1 MNMRPGRRQGGR
13 VRGLVW
19 GAVVVVVLLT
29 AIVVGA
35 NVFLSREAP
44 LVGSGDSAATATVPA
59 PAAAPPAS
67 APPTGQSAGAADAR
81 GRP

>member
-1 MNMRPGRRQGGR
+1 MNMRSSRRQGGR

-19 GAVVVVVLLT
+19 AAVVVVVLLT

-44 LVGSGDSAATATVPA
+44 LVGSGDSSVTAAAPA
-59 PAAAPPAS
+59 PAAAPPAR
-67 APPTGQSAGAADAR
+67 APLTGQGAGAATAR